1 MQGFRG
7 FLSGSRAFSH
17 QIATCGVFSRGHLQR
32 PWPSGDHFRK
42 VVELTEILG
51 ITWNYLELLGSPVIP
66 VMEGIFRVWD
76 GSGA

>member
-51 ITWNYLELLGSPVIP
+51 ITWIAGDSGDG
-66 VMEGIFRVWD
+66 GIFRVWD